1 MQNKKQA
8 SLFEELLSFIESK
21 GTVNIE
27 ELIDWA
33 KEKGASNL
41 VLSTLLS
48 ELEEKNKVKLIGR
61 WEKSEP
67 LFPLPQ
73 KVEFLITK
81 QKEIKTVPAP
91 EKKESS
97 EVEEKIKEYIA
108 KYYSIGELRLRIDFE
123 NKIKIIDPILRKL
136 EDEGYLIW
144 DRDLGVITATQK
156 LLEQYKKVRSF
167 TEVFS

>member
-1 MQNKKQA
+1 MQNKKEA
-8 SLFEELLSFIESK
+8 SLYDSLLSFIESK
-21 GTVNIE
+21 GSVDIE
-27 ELIDWA
+27 ELIKWA

-48 ELEEKNKVKLIGR
+48 ELEENGKVKLIGR

-73 KVEFLITK
+73 KVEITK
-81 QKEIKTVPAP
+81 PRPKEEKTLKPL
-91 EKKESS
+91 EKKEQT

-108 KYYSIGELRLRIDFE
+108 KFYSVGELRLRLDFE
-123 NKIKIIDPILRKL
+123 SRIKVIDPVLRKL
-136 EDEGYLIW
+136 EDEGYIIW
-144 DRDLGVITATQK
+144 DRDFDVVTATQK
-156 LLEQYKKVRSF
+156 LLDQYKKVKSF